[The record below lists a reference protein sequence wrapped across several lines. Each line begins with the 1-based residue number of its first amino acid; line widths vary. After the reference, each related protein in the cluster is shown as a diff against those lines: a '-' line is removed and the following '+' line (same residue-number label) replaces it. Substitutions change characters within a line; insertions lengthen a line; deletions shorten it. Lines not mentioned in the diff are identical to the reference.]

1 LVLGSIAC
9 QSEESSLELGE
20 SLFVNLS
27 IVSKY
32 RHKRGGQK
40 GERKLVCVR
49 RRYLE
54 VLLKE
59 KQIDNSKTTWISYAI
74 QEGKP

>member
-1 LVLGSIAC
+1 LVLGGTVW
-9 QSEESSLELGE
+9 QSEESSLVMGE
-20 SLFVNLS
+20 RLFVNLS

-54 VLLKE
+54 MLLKE
-59 KQIDNSKTTWISYAI
+59 KQIDNSKTTRISYAI